1 MKTFVKI
8 CMHYGSFCNGF
19 SIFLHRKVNSNPN
32 VAILSDSV
40 LRRNDTSA
48 RIPGEPGSLGH
59 SPTSLLKQSLRST
72 NTTAPLCTTL
82 PLAHSPTR
90 PTTSHVFL
98 QVAAAPLQLYS
109 ANPFTALSPPHLTP
123 WLSYLG
129 ANRRT
134 MWSWRDLRRSSH

>member
-1 MKTFVKI
+1 MAHFTMDFL
-8 CMHYGSFCNGF
+8 YSF
-19 SIFLHRKVNSNPN
+19 IARVIQIQMWQFLVIRCS
-32 VAILSDSV
+32 AEMILV
-40 LRRNDTSA
+40 RVYRANRGPLNTH
-48 RIPGEPGSLGH
+48 P
-59 SPTSLLKQSLRST
+59 PTSLLKQRST
-72 NTTAPLCTTL
+72 NSTTPLCTTL

-90 PTTSHVFL
+90 PNTSHVFL

-109 ANPFTALSPPHLTP
+109 ADPFAALSPPHLTP